1 MSHQHQRNSR
11 RNRCGAP
18 VSQAAIESLEN
29 RRLLSASPEVELLAG
44 SLNVYREGRV
54 VTFTADATDDLTA
67 PLDLTY
73 DWQASL
79 GTRLLEEN
87 LDGSS
92 AFDVLLPDQGS
103 LIVTVSVTDGD
114 GHVTTASTLP
124 ITVANVAPVI
134 NVASTPPAQ
143 LFEGDV
149 YTLFMDATDAGPEDV
164 LTYVVGMY
172 KQNSSGVYI
181 HQFNVSGGTGT
192 GGKFINVAAPDE
204 GNWRFTAAV
213 TDGIAADVEHRFTT
227 VLNAAPQPTI
237 IGAPTGDVIPGAE
250 INLTAQPNDPGIN
263 DTHTFAWTVTRDGD
277 VIATGSAASIT
288 FTADAAGEYEYSVAV
303 TDNALVPAVGS
314 ASGGFT
320 AAEPADTAVAVYSGP
335 VFVSTASASSDS
347 AVVALRATLTDLDSI
362 GDITAA
368 TVTFYDTFTNQ
379 VYAANVP
386 VTAVAGEPGT
396 GIASAS
402 YTHTL
407 AGSGAEFLRIGVLVG
422 GGYTAD
428 LAQALVTVSRPD
440 AGRIVGGGTIRLG
453 AASAGLLSGENGTVV
468 SFGYHARSNP
478 STGQL
483 TGAVEFMFSSY
494 QLPDGSTDSTLHT
507 YSIRSTA
514 VTSLDVRTIDGVAR
528 AWLGANVDV
537 YDATN
542 PLSPVLIQAGAVL
555 ELQTADIGR
564 RGAVA
569 FGLWHPASSSGLL
582 FTNSWA
588 GGQSVLQELESG
600 NTKIWDL

>member
-1 MSHQHQRNSR
+1 MSHQHVPPSR
-11 RNRCGAP
+11 RLRCGAP
-18 VSQAAIESLEN
+18 VPVIETLEN
-29 RRLLSASPEVELLAG
+29 RRLLSASPVVELLAG
-44 SLNVYREGRV
+44 SSNVYREGRV
-54 VTFTADATDDLTA
+54 VTFTADATDGVTA

-73 DWQASL
+73 DWKAQL

-92 AFDVLLPDQGS
+92 AFDVVLPDQGS
-103 LIVTVSVTDGD
+103 LVVTVSVTDGD
-114 GHVTTASTLP
+114 GNMTTVSTTVT
-124 ITVANVAPVI
+124 VVNVAPVI
-134 NVASTPPAQ
+134 NNVSTPPAQ
-143 LFEGDV
+143 LLEGQV
-149 YTLFMDATDAGPEDV
+149 YNLFMDATDAGPEDV

-172 KQNSSGVYI
+172 KRNSSGVYI

-192 GGKFINVAAPDE
+192 GGKFIGVAAPDE

-213 TDGIAADVEHRFTT
+213 TDGIGADVEHRFTT

-237 IGAPTGDVIPGAE
+237 IGAPTGDVIVGAE
-250 INLTAQPNDPGIN
+250 ISLTALANDPGVN

-277 VIATGSAASIT
+277 VIANGNAASIT
-288 FTADAAGEYEYSVAV
+288 FTADAVGEYEYSVAV
-303 TDNALVPAVGS
+303 TDNATTPSIGT
-314 ASGGFT
+314 ASGSFT
-320 AAEPADTAVAVYSGP
+320 AAEPADTAVAVYSGQG
-335 VFVSTASASSDS
+335 FVSTGSTTNST

-386 VTAVAGEPGT
+386 VTALAGEPGA

-407 AGSGAEFLRIGVLVG
+407 SGAGAEFLRIGVLVG

-428 LAQALVTVSRPD
+428 LTQALVTVSRPD

-453 AASAGLLSGENGTVV
+453 ASSAGLLSGENGTVV
-468 SFGYHARSNP
+468 SFGYHARSHP

-483 TGAVEFMFSSY
+483 TGAVELMFTSY
-494 QLPDGSTDSTLHT
+494 QLPDGSTDSIPHT

-514 VTSLDVRTIDGVAR
+514 VTSLDVRTIEGVAR
-528 AWLGANVDV
+528 AWLGAAVDV

-542 PLSPVLIQAGAVL
+542 PLSPVLIQAGAGL

-569 FGLWHPASSSGLL
+569 FGLWNPSSSSGLL
-582 FTNSWA
+582 FTNSWS

-600 NTKIWDL
+600 NTKIWDLLD